1 MRLAIIV
8 AATGTLCLTLP
19 AAAQSKQNDPALPSP
34 EIFQALERCRTVTDS
49 TARLACY
56 DDAAAKLSAAVSA
69 KQVYVVEETEVKKT
83 KRSLF
88 GLRLPDLSLFGS
100 QTDGPDSSLETTI
113 KSVQQQRNG
122 RWLIEIAEGA
132 FWQTTEPVPFNP
144 NVGDNIDIKA
154 GAIGSF
160 FVKIKGRRAVKAIRV
175 Q

>member
-1 MRLAIIV
+1 MRLAIIA
-8 AATGTLCLTLP
+8 AATGALCLTSP
-19 AAAQSKQNDPALPSP
+19 ATAQSKQNDAALPSP

-49 TARLACY
+49 AARLACY
-56 DDAAAKLSAAVSA
+56 DESAAKLSAAVSS

-88 GLRLPDLSLFGS
+88 GLRLPDLSLFGNR
-100 QTDGPDSSLETTI
+100 TDGPDSSLETTI
-113 KSVQQQRNG
+113 TSVQQQRNG

-144 NVGDNIDIKA
+144 KAGDELEIKA

-160 FVKIKGRRAVKAIRV
+160 FIKIKGRRAVKAIRI